1 VAENLSESSVSD
13 FEASRL
19 ATHGGALLLAPDNHD
34 HILKL
39 QVYSG
44 AEVLMAEWQYQ
55 IQRVELRSG
64 SDFDQELE
72 TTLQEYGAKGWE
84 LVEVLPQ
91 HDSPSVYRLIFK
103 APKPLD

>member
-1 VAENLSESSVSD
+1 MM
-13 FEASRL
+13 
-19 ATHGGALLLAPDNHD
+19 TIP
-34 HILKL
+34 KL

-72 TTLQEYGAKGWE
+72 KALQQYGARGWE